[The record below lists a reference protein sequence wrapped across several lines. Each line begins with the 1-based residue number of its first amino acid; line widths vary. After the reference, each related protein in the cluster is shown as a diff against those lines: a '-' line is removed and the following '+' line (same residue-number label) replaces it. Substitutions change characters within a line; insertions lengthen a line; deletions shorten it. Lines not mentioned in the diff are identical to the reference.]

1 VRTDK
6 IFYQLFQTLPSLL
19 FELIGEPPSQAENY
33 EFSSKEIK
41 ELSRTFDGIFL
52 PPEASTK

>member
-1 VRTDK
+1 VRTDT

-19 FELIGEPPSQAENY
+19 FELIGELPTQAENY